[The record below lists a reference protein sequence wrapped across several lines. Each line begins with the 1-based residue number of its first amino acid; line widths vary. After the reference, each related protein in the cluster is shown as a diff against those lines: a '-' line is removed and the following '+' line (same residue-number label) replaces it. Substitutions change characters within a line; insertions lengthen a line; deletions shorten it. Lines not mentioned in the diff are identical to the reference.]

1 MDLAVR
7 HGRRDDDHVGT
18 PADGLKAGNGEDLPN
33 GCKRAEGLGS
43 AHHFARHRHTHGREK
58 ADQRQDEQELDKTKS

>member
-1 MDLAVR
+1 MDLAFR
-7 HGRRDDDHVGT
+7 RGCRDDDDVGT

-33 GCKRAEGLGS
+33 GRERAEGLGS

-58 ADQRQDEQELDKTKS
+58 ADQSQDKQDLDETES